1 MISWP
6 DNFELQP
13 LHTIPKMAEE
23 AREQARL
30 VATLRCHWHTLPI
43 EKRPIVFAVPNGG
56 KRNAA
61 EAANLKVQGALA
73 GIHDLIIWLPGG
85 RSLLVEMKAHDGRLS
100 ESQKEIHAH
109 STALGFTTIV
119 AYSAEDALDQLRRV
133 KP

>member
-6 DNFELQP
+6 DDFELQP
-13 LHTIPKMAEE
+13 PHTIPRMDEE

-30 VATLRCHWHTLPI
+30 VAALRCHWHLLPD
-43 EKRPIVFAVPNGG
+43 ELRPIVFAVPNGG

-85 RSLLVEMKAHDGRLS
+85 RSLLVEMKAEKGS
-100 ESQKEIHAH
+100 ISTSQAGIHRH
-109 STALGFTTIV
+109 STLLGFTTIV
-119 AYSAEDALDQLRRV
+119 AYSAEGALAQLRATS
-133 KP
+133 